1 MASLNFDASQVSPK
15 DEPIPAGDYVAQ
27 IRDSEIKDTKAGT
40 GQVLRLTWVI
50 LDGPFVGRTV
60 FDRINV
66 QNQNPTAEKIGQQTL
81 SSICHTLG
89 VLRLQDSIQLHNI
102 PCKIGVKIKKDD
114 QYGDSNEIKG
124 YSAIGQRPS
133 FAAPQQHAF
142 AQPQPPAFTAQPQQ
156 FAPQQPM
163 QQPMQQPAY
172 QQPAGSAPPWAR

>member
-102 PCKIGVKIKKDD
+102 PCKISVKIKKDD
-114 QYGDSNEIKG
+114 KHGDGNEIKG
-124 YSAIGQRPS
+124 YSAIGQQRPA
-133 FAAPQQHAF
+133 FAAP
-142 AQPQPPAFTAQPQQ
+142 QPQQ
-156 FAPQQPM
+156 FAPQQPA
-163 QQPMQQPAY
+163 QQPAY
-172 QQPAGSAPPWAR
+172 QQPAPQQPAGSAPPWAR

>member
-102 PCKIGVKIKKDD
+102 PCKISVKIKKDD

-124 YSAIGQRPS
+124 YSAIGQRPA
-133 FAAPQQHAF
+133 FAAP
-142 AQPQPPAFTAQPQQ
+142 QPQQ
-156 FAPQQPM
+156 FAPQQPA
-163 QQPMQQPAY
+163 QQPAY
-172 QQPAGSAPPWAR
+172 QQPAPQQPAGSAPPWAR

>member
-102 PCKIGVKIKKDD
+102 PCKISVKIKKDD
-114 QYGDSNEIKG
+114 QFGDSNEIKG
-124 YSAIGQRPS
+124 YSAIGQRPA
-133 FAAPQQHAF
+133 FAAPQA
-142 AQPQPPAFTAQPQQ
+142 QQ
-156 FAPQQPM
+156 FAP

-172 QQPAGSAPPWAR
+172 QQPAPQQPAGSAPPWAR

>member
-50 LDGPFVGRTV
+50 IDGPFVGRTV

-66 QNQNPTAEKIGQQTL
+66 QNQNPTAEKIGQQSL

-89 VLRLQDSIQLHNI
+89 VMRLQDSIQLHNI
-102 PCKIGVKIKKDD
+102 PCKISVKIKKDD

-124 YSAIGQRPS
+124 YSAIGGQRPA
-133 FAAPQQHAF
+133 FAAP
-142 AQPQPPAFTAQPQQ
+142 
-156 FAPQQPM
+156 

-172 QQPAGSAPPWAR
+172 QQPAPQQPAGSAPPWAR